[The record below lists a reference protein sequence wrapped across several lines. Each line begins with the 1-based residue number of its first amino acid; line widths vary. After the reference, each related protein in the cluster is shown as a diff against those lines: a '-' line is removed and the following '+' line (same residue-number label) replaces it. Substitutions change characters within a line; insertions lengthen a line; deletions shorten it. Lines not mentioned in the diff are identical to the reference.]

1 MAFHCTWVSYS
12 KFLNLHQWFQVLRIS
27 LHYKGGCR
35 GWWIKLCCIDS
46 HNILSIL
53 KIEWLNSASVAVQMR
68 IQCTSLTLQIQGH
81 SWLGKTFWIDG
92 LLCYIWM
99 ASVLGRHSYSQ
110 AFHCQVNDHCAIGI
124 LGYTKSNHKWLTVQN
139 KLLQTNKLP
148 YSHNFA
154 YGNSIVILFNF
165 WENKEATLLEE
176 KNK

>member
-1 MAFHCTWVSYS
+1 M
-12 KFLNLHQWFQVLRIS
+12 LHWQPQYTVHSEDWMTEF
-27 LHYKGGCR
+27 G
-35 GWWIKLCCIDS
+35 LCSRSNEDTM
-46 HNILSIL
+46 H
-53 KIEWLNSASVAVQMR
+53 
-68 IQCTSLTLQIQGH
+68 SLTLQIQGH

-110 AFHCQVNDHCAIGI
+110 AFYCQVNDHCAIGI
-124 LGYTKSNHKWLTVQN
+124 LGYTKPNHKWLTVWN

-154 YGNSIVILFNF
+154 YRNSIVILFNF
-165 WENKEATLLEE
+165 WENKETTLLKE